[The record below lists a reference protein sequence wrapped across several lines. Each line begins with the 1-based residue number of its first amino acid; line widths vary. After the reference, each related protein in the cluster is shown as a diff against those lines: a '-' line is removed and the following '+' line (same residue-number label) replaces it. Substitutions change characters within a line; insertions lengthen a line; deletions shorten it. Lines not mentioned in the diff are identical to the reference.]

1 MLNIRLEGKL
11 PIYEQLYNG
20 ISRLIFSGDLE
31 PDERLPA
38 VRELCFRRRGR
49 SRGSQK
55 RSRAEGRV

>member
-20 ISRLIFSGDLE
+20 ISRLISSGELE

-38 VRELCFRRRGR
+38 VRR
-49 SRGSQK
+49 SRSSSG
-55 RSRAEGRV
+55 

>member
-20 ISRLIFSGDLE
+20 ISRLISSGELE

-38 VRELCFRRRGR
+38 GGREAVRDKPEY
-49 SRGSQK
+49 GSEIVL
-55 RSRAEGRV
+55 AA